1 MNSEV
6 IRVEYILE
14 TRQLTKKFGKEIAVD
29 KVDMKI
35 REGEIYGFLGPNG
48 AGKTTTIRMLLGLM
62 RPSSGEVHIFQR
74 DMRKHKLNILKKV
87 GALVENPSYYPH
99 LTAYENL
106 EAIRKIVGCEKSRIY
121 EVLDIVRLTEAAH
134 KKVKG
139 FSLGMKQ
146 RLGIAAALL
155 NEPELLILDEPTNGL
170 DPSGIIEMRNLIKSL
185 PEKYGMTVLISSHL
199 LSEIDQIAT
208 TVGVVDKG
216 KLIYQGPIE
225 SMRRYSQQKVRMRVD
240 QGERAWRSLIAAGIK
255 AEYEENWLMLQEDE
269 DEKIAAIVRTLVR
282 DGLSVY
288 RIEEEKRSL
297 EDVFLQM
304 TGKEGIA

>member
-1 MNSEV
+1 MTIGV
-6 IRVEYILE
+6 MIVEYIVE
-14 TRQLTKKFGKEIAVD
+14 TKQLTKTFGKETAVD
-29 KVDMKI
+29 RIDMKI
-35 REGEIYGFLGPNG
+35 RKGEIYGFLGPNG

-62 RPSSGEVHIFQR
+62 RPSAGSVHIFQK
-74 DMRKHKLNILKKV
+74 DLAKHKLDIVKKV

-106 EAIRKIVGCEKSRIY
+106 EALRKIIGCDKSRIY
-121 EVLDIVRLTEAAH
+121 EVLDIVRLTESAH

-170 DPSGIIEMRNLIKSL
+170 DPSGIIEVRNLIRSL

-208 TVGVVDKG
+208 SVGVVSKG
-216 KLIYQGPIE
+216 KLIFQGSIE
-225 SMRRYSQQKVRMRVD
+225 SMRQHAQQKVTMRVSH
-240 QGERAWRSLIAAGIK
+240 GERAWRSLIASGIK
-255 AEYEENWLMLQEDE
+255 AEYSGNRLLLPDHSDE
-269 DEKIAAIVRTLVR
+269 SIAEAVRTLVQN
-282 DGLSVY
+282 GVSVY